1 MRGLIL
7 DSMYKTMDSM
17 KLLIGFLCIAGIG
30 IIGLIDSQ
38 GIVQIFIAV
47 IFFSMSSGS
56 LSMVRQDI
64 KSGWYKYEVS
74 LPVRRETIVESKF
87 WMYLFWLFISIILA
101 VLFVVLTIL
110 FRGYIYFDLGMQD
123 ILTLFFVCIS
133 YSLAVGAF
141 FYLGLYIAGWDKS
154 DAIEIMS
161 VIASAGSI
169 YALAYLLNLADVSR
183 DGGRIIILGMSGSL
197 FAVSLILSKRL
208 YCKRELTV

>member
-154 DAIEIMS
+154 GAIEIMS

-183 DGGRIIILGMSGSL
+183 DGGRIIILAASSFIFIM
-197 FAVSLILSKRL
+197 SLILSKKL
-208 YCKRELTV
+208 YSKKEL

>member
-38 GIVQIFIAV
+38 GIVQIFIGV
-47 IFFSMSSGS
+47 IFFSMSSCS
-56 LSMVRQDI
+56 LSMVQKDI

-110 FRGYIYFDLGMQD
+110 FRGYIFFDLGMQD

-161 VIASAGSI
+161 VIASAGCI
-169 YALAYLLNLADVSR
+169 YALAYMLNLADVSR
-183 DGGRIIILGMSGSL
+183 EGGRIIILGMSGSL
-197 FAVSLILSKRL
+197 FVVSLILSKRL
-208 YCKRELTV
+208 YCKSELKL

>member
-154 DAIEIMS
+154 GAIEIMS
-161 VIASAGSI
+161 VITSAGSI

-183 DGGRIIILGMSGSL
+183 DGGRIIILAASSFIFIM
-197 FAVSLILSKRL
+197 SLILSKKL
-208 YCKRELTV
+208 YSKKEL